1 MKHDFKHRSTEKEI
15 MDDLA
20 VGGEVLDQTLH
31 ELRVINR
38 LLGGNYVSTSGL
50 EKLMK
55 QVPQPHYSIAD
66 LGCGGGD
73 MIRVMHNWAKLN
85 KLNCS
90 FIGIDAN
97 PHTIAFAKE
106 NLKDLKGVDFEV
118 MNVFDESFSDGQV
131 DIITCTLFTHHFTDE
146 ELISIFKACKKKAKI
161 GLVINDLHR
170 HPLAFYSISLLT
182 RWFSKSPMVKND
194 GPLSVKRSFK
204 KKDWERVLHAS
215 DISNFTLSWHWAFR
229 WRVIIPI
236 IQ

>member
-15 MDDLA
+15 MDDLE

-50 EKLMK
+50 EKLMV
-55 QVPQPHYSIAD
+55 QVPKHHYSIAD

-73 MIRVMHNWAKLN
+73 MIRVMHSWSARNQWD
-85 KLNCS
+85 CS
-90 FIGIDAN
+90 FVGIDAN
-97 PHTIAFAKE
+97 PHTIAFARE
-106 NLKDLKGVDFEV
+106 NLKDLYAVDFQV
-118 MNVFDESFSDGQV
+118 MNVFDPNFSEDQV

-146 ELISIFKACKKKAKI
+146 ELISIFKACKKKAKVGI
-161 GLVINDLHR
+161 VINDLHR
-170 HPLAFYSISLLT
+170 HPLAFHSISLLT

-194 GPLSVKRSFK
+194 GPLSVKRSFIK
-204 KKDWERVLHAS
+204 DDWERVLHAS

-229 WRVIIPI
+229 WRVIVPTAV
-236 IQ
+236 